1 MYKRQIYALAGIRIG
16 YGLASEE
23 LISKL
28 NNKRQPFNVNQ
39 IAQLMAIKSLSD
51 KKFINESLRD
61 YDICRVY
68 LTKELDKLHLN
79 YIDSYANFIT
89 INFGRATKSIFN
101 KLLKLGIILRPL
113 DNYKLPNYLRL
124 TIGTLKECKLFIASI
139 KKILGNK

>member
-1 MYKRQIYALAGIRIG
+1 
-16 YGLASEE
+16 
-23 LISKL
+23 
-28 NNKRQPFNVNQ
+28 
-39 IAQLMAIKSLSD
+39 MAIKSLSD
-51 KKFINESLRD
+51 KKFLNESLRD

-101 KLLKLGIILRPL
+101 KLLKSGIILRPL

-139 KKILGNK
+139 KKILGKK